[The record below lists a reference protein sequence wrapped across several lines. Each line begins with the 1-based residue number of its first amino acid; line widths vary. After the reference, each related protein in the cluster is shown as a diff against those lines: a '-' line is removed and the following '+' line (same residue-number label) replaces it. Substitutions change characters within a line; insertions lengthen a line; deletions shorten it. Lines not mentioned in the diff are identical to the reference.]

1 LDRSPERVDPD
12 RRTLLWLKFVVS
24 PEPYLSDEQPTSQT
38 EEIRPMFISR
48 WVIPAVTA
56 FALGCA
62 GPGLAVEP
70 PAHGDKAAVAK
81 LRLNQGKKWQT
92 DEALRRGMNE
102 IRAAMTDALT
112 PIHENVFTPAQY
124 DALAARTQAQIDY
137 VVSNCKLPEA
147 ADQQLHIVLEQII
160 DGVAE
165 MKAATGRDQGAAKI
179 VQALGQYGDYF
190 NHAGW
195 RPVGAPTHGK

>member
-1 LDRSPERVDPD
+1 M
-12 RRTLLWLKFVVS
+12 RT
-24 PEPYLSDEQPTSQT
+24 ET
-38 EEIRPMFISR
+38 
-48 WVIPAVTA
+48 
-56 FALGCA
+56 
-62 GPGLAVEP
+62 
-70 PAHGDKAAVAK
+70 KAAVAK

-165 MKAATGRDQGAAKI
+165 MKATTGRDQGAAKI

>member
-1 LDRSPERVDPD
+1 MFTSK
-12 RRTLLWLKFVVS
+12 WLI
-24 PEPYLSDEQPTSQT
+24 PTA
-38 EEIRPMFISR
+38 I
-48 WVIPAVTA
+48 A

-62 GPGLAVEP
+62 GPGLAAEP
-70 PAHGDKAAVAK
+70 HAHGDKAVVAK
-81 LRLNQGKKWQT
+81 LQLNHGKKWQT

-102 IRAAMTDALT
+102 IRVAMTEALT
-112 PIHENVFTPAQY
+112 PIHENAFTPAQY

-160 DGVAE
+160 DGVAG
-165 MKAATGRDQGAAKI
+165 MKAATGRDHGAAKI
-179 VQALGQYGDYF
+179 VHGLAQYGDYF

-195 RPVGAPTHGK
+195 RPVVAPTRRK

>member
-1 LDRSPERVDPD
+1 MFASK
-12 RRTLLWLKFVVS
+12 WLI
-24 PEPYLSDEQPTSQT
+24 PT
-38 EEIRPMFISR
+38 
-48 WVIPAVTA
+48 VTV

-62 GPGLAVEP
+62 EPGFAVEP
-70 PAHGDKAAVAK
+70 HAHGTKAAMVK
-81 LRLNQGKKWQT
+81 LQLNHGKKWQT

-102 IRAAMTDALT
+102 IRAAMTEALT

-147 ADQQLHIVLEQII
+147 ADQQLHIVLEQMI

-165 MKAATGRDQGAAKI
+165 MKAAPGRDQGAAKI
-179 VQALGQYGDYF
+179 VRALGQYGDYF

-195 RPVGAPTHGK
+195 RPVVAPMR